1 MAKGRGIFWLFVL
14 AAFVVTPFIFD
25 CRDPLSFLRKG
36 ERLVNIDLAQLKK
49 MQAAND
55 IQLIDVRE
63 PVELEEAGRIPGAT
77 NIPFSF
83 LRKGER
89 LVNIDLAQLKKMQ
102 AANDIQLIDVREP
115 VELEEA
121 GRIPG
126 ATNIPLGDVEE
137 AFLMDS
143 ETFLKT
149 YNIKKPKKSDANIVF
164 TCRSGVRSLR
174 AVKIVEE
181 LGYK

>member
-1 MAKGRGIFWLFVL
+1 MAKGRGILWLFVL

-25 CRDPLSFLRKG
+25 FRDPLSILRKG
-36 ERLVNIDLAQLKK
+36 ERI
-49 MQAAND
+49 
-55 IQLIDVRE
+55 
-63 PVELEEAGRIPGAT
+63 
-77 NIPFSF
+77 
-83 LRKGER
+83 
-89 LVNIDLAQLKKMQ
+89 VNIDLAQLKKMQ

>member
-1 MAKGRGIFWLFVL
+1 MAKGRGVFWLSVL
-14 AAFVVTPFIFD
+14 AALIVTPFLFD
-25 CRDPLSFLRKG
+25 FRDPLSFLRKG

-63 PVELEEAGRIPGAT
+63 PA
-77 NIPFSF
+77 
-83 LRKGER
+83 
-89 LVNIDLAQLKKMQ
+89 
-102 AANDIQLIDVREP
+102 
-115 VELEEA
+115 ELEEA

-143 ETFLKT
+143 KTFLET
-149 YNIKKPKKSDANIVF
+149 YNIKKPEKSDANLVF